1 MLPLK
6 PSPALQVFVE
16 TWFLMY
22 GLMLAGMDGAGM
34 LFIFAKYLPMARG
47 IMYPNTSLN
56 PPPPSTQRVLQHAA
70 ALRTLPWLCSQAV
83 PGEITKIVNNGEYLP

>member
-56 PPPPSTQRVLQHAA
+56 PPHLPPSVSFSTLLRSGLCPGCAA
-70 ALRTLPWLCSQAV
+70 KLFQARS
-83 PGEITKIVNNGEYLP
+83 PR